1 MHSSCTHECYNKV
14 SYRCI
19 SSLLSSHVRARV
31 SFPALMHTI
40 LQFWSVCTA
49 NPQKYQIETC
59 VELCGL
65 QKCIRLHNASYVLG
79 HSYVISCTIC
89 RKSDLTVRA
98 YNWLVWKG
106 SLSTNP
112 LFFSVFYFFIQ
123 RFIHCTVDPSLLVNI
138 HKPHPV
144 CCISECTRT
153 ACKMYPQHT
162 HLILSPTATSPFAG
176 PDWKIEGPFFT
187 WGKTWAEYAWREFL
201 SQNAGRSEKKTQCVH
216 DWTTWKMNFVLR
228 RDK

>member
-98 YNWLVWKG
+98 YNWLASTE

-112 LFFSVFYFFIQ
+112 LFAVFL
-123 RFIHCTVDPSLLVNI
+123 IHPAFHPLYCGSIIIGQYTQTTPCLL
-138 HKPHPV
+138 
-144 CCISECTRT
+144 
-153 ACKMYPQHT
+153 Y
-162 HLILSPTATSPFAG
+162 
-176 PDWKIEGPFFT
+176 
-187 WGKTWAEYAWREFL
+187 
-201 SQNAGRSEKKTQCVH
+201 
-216 DWTTWKMNFVLR
+216 LR
-228 RDK
+228 VYTNCM